1 MRERANRDRIEVCA
15 RGANETKRI
24 AAKRDGTVRYGM
36 GRVTFVEVCRY
47 DGSLALGTWS

>member
-24 AAKRDGTVRYGM
+24 AAKRDGTVRYGTEWDELLLS
-36 GRVTFVEVCRY
+36 RF
-47 DGSLALGTWS
+47 AGTMEA